1 MKKFL
6 ISLLIFAIT
15 LPVFAKNTILIIG
28 DSVSAGYGVETGK
41 GWAALLKNRL
51 QRAGGNYDVVN
62 ASISGDTTSNGL
74 SRLPKALADHSP
86 KITIIE
92 LGGNDGLRGIQIDTI
107 KSNLMQMIS
116 LAKKTGSKVVILGVR
131 LPPNYG
137 PAYTDQFRQIF
148 TTLSQDKTLQVVPLF
163 LQNVDDKP
171 QLMQT
176 DGIHPTRQAQPILL
190 DNVWVALKPLLK

>member
-1 MKKFL
+1 M
-6 ISLLIFAIT
+6 LIFAIT